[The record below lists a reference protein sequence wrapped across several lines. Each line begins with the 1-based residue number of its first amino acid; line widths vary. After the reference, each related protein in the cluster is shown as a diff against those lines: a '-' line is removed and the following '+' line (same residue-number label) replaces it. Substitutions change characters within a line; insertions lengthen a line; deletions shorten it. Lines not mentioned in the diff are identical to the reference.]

1 MTAPPDIAL
10 WLIDLEDSGW
20 DALAGTLSAAEAAKA
35 GSYRTESLR
44 QHYRRSRV
52 ALRHLLAQR
61 TGVDA
66 AGIELAT
73 GCYGKPELASGA
85 CQFNL
90 SHSGQRA
97 LIGLTSGGAIGVDLE
112 MAAGAGAGLADLVD
126 MVCHPDERARMAR
139 LPEDDRAALFYRLWT
154 RKEAYCKALG
164 VGLALPFNGL
174 RVGMREGE
182 AAQVQDVHGA
192 TPWFVHPVPAIDGYA
207 ASVCVR
213 QRHPLLTLQSLA
225 APAVV

>member
-10 WLIDLEDSGW
+10 WLIDLEDAGW
-20 DALAGTLSAAEAAKA
+20 DALVGTISAAEAAKA
-35 GSYRTESLR
+35 CGYRTESLR
-44 QHYRRSRV
+44 QHYRRARA

-66 AGIELAT
+66 AAIELVT
-73 GCYGKPELASGA
+73 GRYGKPELAGGA

-97 LIGLTSGGAIGVDLE
+97 LIGLTSGDPIGVDLE
-112 MAAGAGAGLADLVD
+112 MAAGGSPDLADLIE
-126 MVCHPDERARMAR
+126 MVCHPDERAHMAR
-139 LPEDDRAALFYRLWT
+139 LPEEGRAALFYRLWT

-174 RVGMREGE
+174 RVGIGEGE
-182 AAQVQDVHGA
+182 VAQVQDVQGE
-192 TPWFVHPVPAIDGYA
+192 TPWFVHPVPAIGGYA
-207 ASVCVR
+207 ASLCVR
-213 QRHPLLTLQSLA
+213 QPQLQLTLQTLA
-225 APAVV
+225 APAVN